1 MKSRK
6 LRKPAAVFASLALV
20 LALGACTPADD
31 DGDNVTTTVADL
43 LTTTTAAG

>member
-20 LALGACTPADD
+20 LALGACTSDD

-43 LTTTTAAG
+43 ATTTTAAG